1 MKWTYSVRN
10 KSAASAALF
19 LLCLLVLFSNYID
32 REHTKSVKNSIST
45 LYQDR
50 LIAEGYILKMTS
62 YVYQIKEAL
71 NADTNSANKD
81 NSINNLLLSINEIS
95 NAYQKTKFTDIE
107 KIKADELLKTI
118 SEIEPAHLNS
128 TQIKLESSNKALVL
142 LNELSAIQLEE
153 SKLIMDYAETL
164 YIAGKT
170 SSQFV
175 FAIIIIILLV
185 LQALVFTSKTLNTKS
200 ITKSPHLN

>member
-10 KSAASAALF
+10 KSVASGALF
-19 LLCLLVLFSNYID
+19 SLCLLVLFSNYID

-71 NADTNSANKD
+71 NADSNDANNA
-81 NSINNLLLSINEIS
+81 NSINNLLLSINEVS

-107 KIKADELLKTI
+107 KIKADELLKTL
-118 SEIEPAHLNS
+118 SEIEPTHLNS
-128 TQIKLESSNKALVL
+128 TQTKLESSNKALVL

-185 LQALVFTSKTLNTKS
+185 LQALVFTSKTLNTN